1 MGVRPVVAVVDGEP
15 GSPNGNMRSRRFIG
29 TGTLQVLDPFL
40 MLSYFQADRDGGG
53 FPDHPHRGFE
63 TVTYMLAG
71 RMHHGDSHGNQ
82 GVIGP
87 GGAQW
92 MTAARGIVHS
102 EFPECIDSA
111 MSGFQLWVNLPAARK
126 MDPASY
132 QEVAATGVPVEQRTG
147 ATVRVVAGVTSQDT
161 AGPLA
166 AASTDARLFEIRLDA
181 GTEFSER
188 VPPDHTVFLLLF
200 DGELEFGNGETMAT
214 GAQLILLGPGEQ
226 VVARAGPA
234 GAGFLLV
241 AGRPLQEPVA
251 WGGPFVMN
259 TREEV
264 VQAYRDYQSGQF

>member
-1 MGVRPVVAVVDGEP
+1 MAARPLLALVDGEL
-15 GSPNGNMRSRRFIG
+15 GSPNGNMRSRRFVG
-29 TGTLQVLDPFL
+29 TAALQILDPFL
-40 MLSYFQADRDGGG
+40 MLSYFQAERDGGG

-102 EFPECIDSA
+102 EFPECIDGA

-132 QEVAATGVPVEQRTG
+132 QEVAATGVQVEQRPG
-147 ATVRVVAGVTSQDT
+147 ATVRVVAGATAQGTS
-161 AGPLA
+161 GPLA
-166 AASTDARLFEIRLDA
+166 AASTEARLFEVRLDA
-181 GTEFSER
+181 GAEFSER
-188 VPPDHTVFLLLF
+188 VPADHTVFLLLF
-200 DGELEFGNGETMAT
+200 DGELDFGNGAT
-214 GAQLILLGPGEQ
+214 TVTAARLILLGPGEQ

-264 VQAYRDYQSGQF
+264 IQAYRDYQSGQF

>member
-1 MGVRPVVAVVDGEP
+1 MSRPVLAILDGEP

-29 TGTLQVLDPFL
+29 TGSLQILDPFL

-102 EFPECIDSA
+102 EFPECIDGT

-132 QEVAATGVPVEQRTG
+132 QEVANTGVPVEQRTG
-147 ATVRVVAGVTSQDT
+147 ATVRVVAGATSQDT

-166 AASTDARLFEIRLDA
+166 AASTDARLFEVRLDA
-181 GTEFSER
+181 GTEFTER

-200 DGELEFGNGETMAT
+200 DGELEFGNGESKAS

-226 VVARAGPA
+226 VVTRAGPA

-264 VQAYRDYQSGQF
+264 IQAYRDYQSGQF